1 MTVEITGYS
10 IDKGLVRIYANNVEE
25 SNLAR
30 MERTRMD
37 MEQEVVFA
45 FDTTQAK
52 EFSSFRTWLKS
63 QKATKDCGTYGEAL
77 KVILGIIT
85 YIPNKYRE
93 FD

>member
-1 MTVEITGYS
+1 MLRWKAENQ
-10 IDKGLVRIYANNVEE
+10 KQRNELEGLAFHIA
-25 SNLAR
+25 S